1 MIIPLGMSREDHSL
15 GRARERWSLPWT
27 WLTTKSKY
35 LGLLGLSSPS
45 ALGLPCLLN
54 PNYLGLG

>member
-1 MIIPLGMSREDHSL
+1 MSREDHSL